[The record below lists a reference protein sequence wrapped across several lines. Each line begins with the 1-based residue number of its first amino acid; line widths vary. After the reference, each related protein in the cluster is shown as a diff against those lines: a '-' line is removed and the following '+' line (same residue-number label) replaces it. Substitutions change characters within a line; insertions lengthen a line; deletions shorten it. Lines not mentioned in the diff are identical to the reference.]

1 MGHIWPAIAL
11 ASLLAACGG
20 GGGGPSPEITAPPAS
35 SPAPVAAAAAL
46 SFSPALARASF
57 ETGTSSTINVTA
69 TVNQPADFSA
79 AAAVYAY
86 VIDDSGVI
94 LPNARI
100 LQNSALQYSAIL
112 HTSPSLA
119 AGKYSGNFTIR
130 LCRDIACA
138 TQFPGSPMQLPYEF
152 QVAPVQ
158 ALFSASSN
166 APLAATAHVG
176 AVAPAAVTVSV
187 KGDGRAWTVASDAAW
202 TKLNSTSGN
211 GAGSFVLSYD
221 TGGLSEGTYSATL
234 TINASDGQRTTLP
247 VSLQLLPNAFRVD
260 STGIS
265 FNAVNGAPIAPQTV
279 SLEFDSGVVSNWT
292 ASSDAGWLGINPGT
306 GSTPAQTTLSV
317 NPANGALASG
327 TYTASV
333 TLSSP
338 SAAARKVPVQ
348 LKLSKPTLS
357 MSTNSITLGG
367 TYGREFQPQTLTMNL
382 NTLTNAWPWST
393 STLPAWIGS
402 TASGTVSQ
410 TGSAVVYTPKP
421 AAAPLGTSTSVVT
434 ASVKVNGDTLSAPL
448 ALTINK
454 DQHKILASETAV
466 ALVSTPAWSRLTRTL
481 TVSDNFGQNS
491 AWSAVSNQ
499 SWLAVSVSGNQL
511 TLNANPSPLQQNT
524 VSYAT
529 VTLST
534 SASGVVAPEPVRV
547 ALWKGDTS
555 PTAMTKL
562 NTSYKWLVAD
572 PIRPLLYAHDGGTTI
587 DVYNFYTAQQ
597 TASITGLGA
606 ALGDMTISPNGDRL
620 YAYDTTNRNVVRVSL
635 STLSKEG
642 AWPLAAAVGS
652 SSRLKAIRPN
662 GVEII
667 LLSNGGA
674 IAAATGKSLGSSI
687 AGGDM
692 SATADGKTVYL
703 QDEGISPASLLAF
716 SVDYSELGGGTL
728 FTAQTQSGWFVGDA
742 SNGADLAV
750 SADGS
755 RLYRASGAPY
765 RCGWIK
771 PSDLSFIGPL
781 PGGDAYPNNVE
792 VGSDGRVYCGISGWY
807 STADFWVHGA
817 DGVLLKSYK
826 IAGYARALLPRQMV
840 VSGDGMIVAVL
851 TDDPLMAIVPVGP

>member
-1 MGHIWPAIAL
+1 MGYTWQAIAL

-20 GGGGPSPEITAPPAS
+20 GGGGSDPEIAAPLAS
-35 SPAPVAAAAAL
+35 SPAAVAAAL
-46 SFSPALARASF
+46 SFSPALVGAAF
-57 ETGTSSTINVTA
+57 EAGTSSTINVTA
-69 TVNQPADFSA
+69 TVNRPADFSA

-86 VIDDSGVI
+86 VIDDTGVI
-94 LPNARI
+94 LPNAQV
-100 LQNSALQYSAIL
+100 LQNSPLQYSVIL
-112 HTSPSLA
+112 HASPSLV
-119 AGKYSGNFTIR
+119 AGKYNGNFTIR
-130 LCRDIACA
+130 LCQDIACA
-138 TQFPGSPMQLPYEF
+138 TQFPGSPMRLPYEF

-176 AVAPAAVTVSV
+176 ATAPAQVTVSV
-187 KGDGRAWTVASDAAW
+187 KGIGRAWTVASDAAW

-211 GAGSFVLSYD
+211 GDGDFVLSYD
-221 TGGLSEGTYSATL
+221 TGGLSEGSYSATL
-234 TINASDGQRTTLP
+234 TIDASDGQRATLP
-247 VSLQLLPNAFRVD
+247 VSLQMLPNAFRVD
-260 STGIS
+260 STAIS
-265 FNAVNGAPIAPQTV
+265 FNAVNGAPIAPRTV
-279 SLEFDSGVVSNWT
+279 MLEFDSGVVSNWT
-292 ASSDAGWLGINPGT
+292 ASSDAGWLGVNPGA
-306 GSTPAQTTLSV
+306 GSTPGQTTLSI

-327 TYTASV
+327 TYTASMTV
-333 TLSSP
+333 SSP
-338 SAAARKVPVQ
+338 AAAARSIPVQ
-348 LKLSKPTLS
+348 LTLSKPTLS
-357 MSTNSITLGG
+357 LSANSITLGG
-367 TYGREFQPQTLTMNL
+367 TYGRDFQPQTLTMNL

-393 STLPAWIGS
+393 STPPAWIGAS

-410 TGSAVVYTPKP
+410 AGTAVVYTPKP
-421 AAAPLGTSTSVVT
+421 AMAPLGTSTSVVN

-466 ALVSTPAWSRLTRTL
+466 ALVSTPGWSRLTRTL
-481 TVSDNFGQNS
+481 KVSDNFGQNS
-491 AWSAVSNQ
+491 AWSASSNQ

-511 TLNANPSPLQQNT
+511 TLNANPASLQQNT
-524 VSYAT
+524 VNYAT

-534 SASGVVAPEPVRV
+534 PASGVVAPEPVRV

-562 NTSYKWLVAD
+562 NSSYQWLVAD
-572 PIRPLLYAHDGGTTI
+572 PIRPLLYAHNGGTTI
-587 DVYNFYTAQQ
+587 DVYNFYTAQK
-597 TASITGLGA
+597 TASMTGLGA

-620 YAYDTTNRNVVRVSL
+620 YVYDTTNRSVVRVSL

-642 AWPLAAAVGS
+642 AWPLTAAVSS

-662 GVEII
+662 GVEI
-667 LLSNGGA
+667 LLMSDGGA
-674 IAAATGKSLGSSI
+674 IAAATGKALGSSI
-687 AGGDM
+687 AGGHM
-692 SATADGKTVYL
+692 TATADGKTVYL
-703 QDEGISPASLLAF
+703 QNEGLSPASLLAF

-728 FTAQTQSGWFVGDA
+728 FTAQTQSAWFVGNA

-755 RLYRASGAPY
+755 RLYQASGAPY
-765 RCGWIK
+765 RCGSVK
-771 PSDLSFIGPL
+771 PADLSFIGAL

-817 DGVLLKSYK
+817 DGVLLRSYK
-826 IAGYARALLPRQMV
+826 VAGYARALLPRQMV
-840 VSGDGMIVAVL
+840 VSGDGMIAAVL